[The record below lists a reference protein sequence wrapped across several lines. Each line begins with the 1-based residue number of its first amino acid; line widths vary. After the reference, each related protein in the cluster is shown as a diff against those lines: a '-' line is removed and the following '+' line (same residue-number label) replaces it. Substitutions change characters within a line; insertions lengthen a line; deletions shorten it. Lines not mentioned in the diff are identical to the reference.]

1 MPCSNRSKVTGIGGG
16 LDPCFEAHS
25 KSTPME
31 TGGQSDCYSMLIK
44 DLKYLSG
51 QTNFGYVIQRSCVR

>member
-1 MPCSNRSKVTGIGGG
+1 
-16 LDPCFEAHS
+16 
-25 KSTPME
+25 ME